1 MKKIYIYGENK
12 VTVTI
17 MRDCVKELLSGPPYN
32 EPEPDFCYAGVIHD
46 AGILL
51 NRIQN
56 SVYPPVVL
64 LNIQPRENIILLQAL
79 REIREGVGI
88 AVFCENMLY
97 SDKIV
102 SGWFNTTLLLDTDL
116 ADASMSRYIRLAM
129 IKSQLKY
136 RKITECKQKENLV
149 AELIKKL
156 PETVSQLDYI
166 LHISLLSEPLT
177 RKERAMVSCL
187 REGMSVEQAA
197 ALSGSSVSMM
207 NMWFRSL
214 CDKLLTRKQAEE
226 NFVLSEKMQR
236 NPFTEQNVNP
246 FLEDL
251 VRRSR

>member
-32 EPEPDFCYAGVIHD
+32 ELEADFCYAGVIHD

-56 SVYPPVVL
+56 SVYSPVVL
-64 LNIQPRENIILLQAL
+64 LNIQPRENIILLQAI
-79 REIREGVGI
+79 REIREAVGI
-88 AVFCENMLY
+88 AVFCKNIFY

-136 RKITECKQKENLV
+136 RKITECKHKENLV

-156 PETVSQLDYI
+156 PETMSQLDYI

-177 RKERAMVSCL
+177 RKERAMVSYL
-187 REGMSVEQAA
+187 REGMSVEQVAV
-197 ALSGSSVSMM
+197 LTGSNVNRV
-207 NMWFRSL
+207 NMCFRGL
-214 CDKLLTRKQAEE
+214 CDKLQTRKQAEE
-226 NFVLSEKMQR
+226 NFTLSEQMQC
-236 NPFTEQNVNP
+236 NSFKNN
-246 FLEDL
+246 
-251 VRRSR
+251 